1 MFADVP
7 EERWQKLLK
16 HDAIHKTKL
25 TIDDREIEDGGGR
38 SKIENRK
45 AGINKSTLYPP
56 SSTTTFHHL
65 PSTVSADR
73 SPSSTVKTFPAY
85 RAQHNNAR
93 GPYKGGI
100 RFHPDVTEDE
110 VKALSF
116 WMSIKCAVADIPYGG
131 AKGGVI
137 VDPRKLTEK
146 QLEGLS
152 RAYARAFAP
161 FIGPDQDIPAPD
173 VNTNGQI
180 MAWMLD
186 EVEQVQSSKFK
197 VQSHMA
203 ATFTG
208 KPIELG
214 GSQGREEATGYGGV
228 VILKAL
234 LSKLTV
240 DDSGIEDSGGKWKV
254 EGGKNKSKQSIFNPL
269 SSTTTFHHLPSI
281 VSARPQDITVA
292 VQGFGNVGY
301 WFAHF
306 ADKAGFKV
314 VAVSDSKGGIYVPE
328 GLNPELTLK
337 CKQEHGY
344 LAGCYCVGSVCDIVN
359 MTVDD
364 RKWKVGVEDR
374 RSKIEKSTNPSSTF
388 NLLPPSSTLHHLSS
402 NKIKGSSITN
412 AELLAL
418 PVDILVPAAL
428 ENAITGESLR
438 NFSQRSFVS
447 QTSIHASKIR
457 AKIIIEMANGPTTP
471 EADEILNKKGVLVLP
486 DVLCNS
492 GGVTGSYFEWVQNRM
507 GYYWTKEEMLEKL
520 ELKMQQAFEGM
531 WKMWE
536 ELLVISYSSGKKD
549 NGVRKNQITNAK
561 TNNQQPTTNNHFP
574 SPRFSAY
581 YLALKRILK
590 AMELRGH

>member
-1 MFADVP
+1 MSQWSQILKFLGKFRPLFKDVP
-7 EERWQKLLK
+7 ESRWQKLLK
-16 HDAIHKTKL
+16 HDAIHKADLKVKKVEKVKKVKKNSGLSGLSGLSNLPTFQ
-25 TIDDREIEDGGGR
+25 TF
-38 SKIENRK
+38 
-45 AGINKSTLYPP
+45 
-56 SSTTTFHHL
+56 SSF
-65 PSTVSADR
+65 
-73 SPSSTVKTFPAY
+73 
-85 RAQHNNAR
+85 RAQHNNSR

-100 RFHPDVTEDE
+100 RFHPNVTEDE

-137 VDPRKLTEK
+137 VDPRKLTAK
-146 QLEGLS
+146 QLEELS
-152 RAYARAFAP
+152 RAYARAFAG

-186 EVEQVQSSKFK
+186 EVEKQANRIKGQKVEKAENFSGLSNLSSLSNF
-197 VQSHMA
+197 SLP

-214 GSQGREEATGYGGV
+214 GSQGREEATGFGGV
-228 VILKAL
+228 VVLKEL
-234 LSKLTV
+234 LNKLR
-240 DDSGIEDSGGKWKV
+240 
-254 EGGKNKSKQSIFNPL
+254 NPQ
-269 SSTTTFHHLPSI
+269 SSTVIPAKAGIYSNRSPIKSGMTTWAPPS
-281 VSARPQDITVA
+281 RNQEITVA

-306 ADKAGFKV
+306 ADAAGFKV
-314 VAVSDSKGGIYVPE
+314 VAVSDSKGGIYVPD
-328 GLNPELTLK
+328 GLNPELTLQ
-337 CKQEHGY
+337 CKQDHGY

-359 MTVDD
+359 TTVDD

-438 NFSQRSFVS
+438 NFSQRSSVS
-447 QTSIHASKIR
+447 QTSLPASKIR

-471 EADEILNKKGVLVLP
+471 EADEVLNKKGVLILP

-507 GYYWTKEEMLEKL
+507 GYYWTKEEMLGKL

-531 WKMWE
+531 WE
-536 ELLVISYSSGKKD
+536 EQKRLTGQQVEKAEKLSNLSSLSSLP
-549 NGVRKNQITNAK
+549 A
-561 TNNQQPTTNNHFP
+561 FEP
-574 SPRFSAY
+574 SSRFSAY

-590 AMELRGH
+590 AMELRGQ

>member
-7 EERWQKLLK
+7 EERWQKLLE
-16 HDAIHKTKL
+16 HDAIHKDKL
-25 TIDDREIEDGGGR
+25 LVVSYSSRQRG
-38 SKIENRK
+38 K
-45 AGINKSTLYPP
+45 GIGKNTLMPNAQTNNQQL
-56 SSTTTFHHL
+56 TTNNQYF
-65 PSTVSADR
+65 SA
-73 SPSSTVKTFPAY
+73 F

-116 WMSIKCAVADIPYGG
+116 WMSIKCAVADIPFGG
-131 AKGGVI
+131 SKGGVA

-146 QLEGLS
+146 QLEELS

-180 MAWMLD
+180 MGWMLD

-214 GSQGREEATGYGGV
+214 GSQGREEATGFGGV
-228 VILKAL
+228 VILQ
-234 LSKLTV
+234 KL
-240 DDSGIEDSGGKWKV
+240 V
-254 EGGKNKSKQSIFNPL
+254 EMLRNRNFQFSIFN
-269 SSTTTFHHLPSI
+269 FQLPKFPE
-281 VSARPQDITVA
+281 RNQEITIA
-292 VQGFGNVGY
+292 IQGFGNVGY

-344 LAGCYCVGSVCDIVN
+344 LAGCYCVGSVCDIV
-359 MTVDD
+359 
-364 RKWKVGVEDR
+364 GQ
-374 RSKIEKSTNPSSTF
+374 SSV
-388 NLLPPSSTLHHLSS
+388 LGSRLSVS
-402 NKIKGSSITN
+402 GQSVVGSSVSETDRLKTGKLETENRKLKTGNRIITN

-438 NFSQRSFVS
+438 NFSQRSSVS
-447 QTSIHASKIR
+447 QTSLPASKIR

-531 WKMWE
+531 WNEWQK
-536 ELLVISYSSGKKD
+536 LLVISYSSRQKGK
-549 NGVRKNQITNAK
+549 GIGKNQTTNAQ
-561 TNNQQPTTNNHFP
+561 TNNQQPITNNY

-590 AMELRGH
+590 AMELRGQ